1 MKKLSRKANKVSFAR
16 TARLTHGKNA
26 APKLKGGHRL

>member
-1 MKKLSRKANKVSFAR
+1 MKRLSKGYNKKSFAR
-16 TARLTHGKNA
+16 SAKLTHGRNA